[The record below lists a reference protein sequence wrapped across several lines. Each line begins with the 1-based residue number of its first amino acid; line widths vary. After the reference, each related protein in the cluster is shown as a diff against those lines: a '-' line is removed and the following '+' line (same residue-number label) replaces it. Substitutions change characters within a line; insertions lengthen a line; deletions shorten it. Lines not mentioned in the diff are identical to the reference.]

1 MTSKQNGT
9 KFYIMSKRILSNLL
23 LYQSSK
29 VVGKAEIDFNKELL
43 NRHPNDYKEKRI
55 AKPLQKAQRLQKQIR
70 KTAIEKMEKDRGET
84 TRKPY
89 Q

>member
-1 MTSKQNGT
+1 MLEKN
-9 KFYIMSKRILSNLL
+9 LVELL
-23 LYQSSK
+23 LYESSK
-29 VVGKAEIDFNKELL
+29 VVAKLEIDFNKELL